1 MKVFKGEGFSG
12 GCKCV
17 SCGLLFLMVIF
28 TLGVSM
34 GFKERCG
41 VRERPCVSTHVSAFA
56 PGELSRAD
64 DAVK

>member
-1 MKVFKGEGFSG
+1 
-12 GCKCV
+12 
-17 SCGLLFLMVIF
+17 
-28 TLGVSM
+28 M